1 MEVSRPP
8 VAPGSGPVA
17 LPRVPAPLAAPRPAL
32 PERVRRGWRRH
43 WLDVAL
49 VVPLA
54 AYILGFTLLPVL
66 QSIALGFTARFS
78 GAFPTLANYQDLVA
92 RPDFGLAV
100 LNTVGITLIGVALE
114 LVVGLA
120 IALMLA
126 RAFPLRGL
134 FRTLVLVPMGVP
146 TLVAGA
152 AMIYIVGV
160 NGYLNE
166 LLFRVGLIDAPIYWP
181 QSGSK
186 GMFVIALADMWKT
199 TPIVVLILLAGL
211 EAIPRDVY
219 EAASVDGASA
229 WRQFRDHTLPLLMPA
244 ITMAVIL
251 RAIDAFRIF
260 DIALVLAGRS
270 VPVMSTYV
278 YFEYFFGNLNTAA
291 AAATVLLVMIVF
303 FVAGYFWL
311 VERRREAV

>member
-1 MEVSRPP
+1 MEVSRQPT
-8 VAPGSGPVA
+8 APGAGPTM

-32 PERVRRGWRRH
+32 PERLRRGWRRH

-78 GAFPTLANYQDLVA
+78 GAFPTLANYADIFA

-100 LNTVGITLIGVALE
+100 LNTVGITVIGVVLE

-126 RAFPLRGL
+126 HTFPLRAA

-152 AMIYIVGV
+152 AMIYVVGV

-166 LLFRVGLIDAPIYWP
+166 LLF
-181 QSGSK
+181 
-186 GMFVIALADMWKT
+186 
-199 TPIVVLILLAGL
+199 
-211 EAIPRDVY
+211 
-219 EAASVDGASA
+219 
-229 WRQFRDHTLPLLMPA
+229 
-244 ITMAVIL
+244 
-251 RAIDAFRIF
+251 
-260 DIALVLAGRS
+260 
-270 VPVMSTYV
+270 
-278 YFEYFFGNLNTAA
+278 
-291 AAATVLLVMIVF
+291 
-303 FVAGYFWL
+303 
-311 VERRREAV
+311 

>member
-1 MEVSRPP
+1 MDLSRSPL
-8 VAPGSGPVA
+8 APGPGMAS
-17 LPRVPAPLAAPRPAL
+17 LPRVPAPLAPPRPAL
-32 PERVRRGWRRH
+32 PDRVRRGWRRH
-43 WLDVAL
+43 WLDVVL

-78 GAFPTLANYQDLVA
+78 GAFPTLVNYEDIFA
-92 RPDFGLAV
+92 RPDFGQAV
-100 LNTVGITLIGVALE
+100 LNTVGITLISVVLE
-114 LVVGLA
+114 LGIGLA
-120 IALMLA
+120 VALMLTHT
-126 RAFPLRGL
+126 FSLRGA

-181 QSGSK
+181 QSGPK
-186 GMFVIALADMWKT
+186 GMFVIALADLWKT

-211 EAIPRDVY
+211 ESIPRDVY

-291 AAATVLLVMIVF
+291 AAASVLLVMIVV

-311 VERRREAV
+311 VERRQEEA

>member
-1 MEVSRPP
+1 MSASRPP
-8 VAPGSGPVA
+8 AAAPAP
-17 LPRVPAPLAAPRPAL
+17 LPPLAAPYPPLGR
-32 PERVRRGWRRH
+32 RVARHWRRR
-43 WLDVAL
+43 WLDLAMVLPL
-49 VVPLA
+49 VV
-54 AYILGFTLLPVL
+54 YILAFTLVPVL
-66 QSIALGFTARFS
+66 QSILLGFTARVG
-78 GAFPTLANYQDLVA
+78 GAFPTLANYEALLS

-100 LNTVGITLIGVALE
+100 LNTVGITLIGVTLE
-114 LVVGLA
+114 LVFGLA

-126 RAFPLRGL
+126 RVFPLRGL
-134 FRTLVLVPMGVP
+134 FRSIVLTPLGVP

-166 LLFRVGLIDAPIYWP
+166 LLFRLGLIDAPIYWP
-181 QSGSK
+181 QSGPK
-186 GMFVIALADMWKT
+186 GMFVIALADLWKT
-199 TPIVVLILLAGL
+199 TPLVVLILLAGL

-219 EAASVDGASA
+219 EAASVDGASP
-229 WRQFRDHTLPLLMPA
+229 WRQFWDHTLPLLMPS

-270 VPVMSTYV
+270 VPVLSTYV

-291 AAATVLLVMIVF
+291 AAATLLLLLIVV
-303 FVAGYFWL
+303 FVAAYMLL
-311 VERRREAV
+311 VERRREAT

>member
-1 MEVSRPP
+1 MSASRPP
-8 VAPGSGPVA
+8 APSRA
-17 LPRVPAPLAAPRPAL
+17 LPSAPLPPLAAPYPPLGA
-32 PERVRRGWRRH
+32 RVARLWRRR
-43 WLDVAL
+43 WLDLAMVLPL
-49 VVPLA
+49 VVHILA
-54 AYILGFTLLPVL
+54 FTLVPVL
-66 QSIALGFTARFS
+66 QSILLGFTARVG
-78 GAFPTLANYQDLVA
+78 GAFPTLANYEALLS

-100 LNTVGITLIGVALE
+100 LNTVGIALIGVTLE
-114 LVVGLA
+114 LVFGLV

-126 RAFPLRGL
+126 RVFPLRGL
-134 FRTLVLVPMGVP
+134 FRSIVLTPMGVP

-166 LLFRVGLIDAPIYWP
+166 LLFRLGLIDAPIYWP
-181 QSGSK
+181 ESGLK
-186 GMFVIALADMWKT
+186 GMFVIALADLWKT
-199 TPIVVLILLAGL
+199 TPLVVLILLAGL

-219 EAASVDGASA
+219 EAASVDGASP
-229 WRQFRDHTLPLLMPA
+229 WRQFWDHTLPLLMPS

-291 AAATVLLVMIVF
+291 AAATLLLLLIVL
-303 FVAGYFWL
+303 FVAAYLFL
-311 VERRREAV
+311 VERRREAT

>member
-1 MEVSRPP
+1 VVM
-8 VAPGSGPVA
+8 VAP
-17 LPRVPAPLAAPRPAL
+17 
-32 PERVRRGWRRH
+32 
-43 WLDVAL
+43 L
-49 VVPLA
+49 VV
-54 AYILGFTLLPVL
+54 YILAFTLLPVL
-66 QSIALGFTARFS
+66 QSILLGFTPRV
-78 GAFPTLANYQDLVA
+78 GGTFPTLANYEALLS

-100 LNTVGITLIGVALE
+100 LNTVGITLISVVLE
-114 LVVGLA
+114 LLVGLA

-126 RAFPLRGL
+126 RTFRLRGL
-134 FRTLVLVPMGVP
+134 FRSVVLTPMGVP

-166 LLFRVGLIDAPIYWP
+166 LLWRVGLVDAPIYWP
-181 QSGSK
+181 ESGPK
-186 GMFVIALADMWKT
+186 GMFVIALADLWKT
-199 TPIVVLILLAGL
+199 TPLVVLILLAGL

-219 EAASVDGASA
+219 EAASVDGASP
-229 WRQFRDHTLPLLMPA
+229 WRQFWDHTLPLLMPS

-278 YFEYFFGNLNTAA
+278 YFEYFFGNLHAAA
-291 AAATVLLVMIVF
+291 AAATILLLMIVVF
-303 FVAGYFWL
+303 IAAYLLL
-311 VERRREAV
+311 VERRREAT

>member
-1 MEVSRPP
+1 MEEARP
-8 VAPGSGPVA
+8 AIGPGSGPAA
-17 LPRVPAPLAAPRPAL
+17 LPRAPLADPRPAL
-32 PERVRRGWRRH
+32 PARLQRGWRRH
-43 WLDVAL
+43 WLDLAL
-49 VVPLA
+49 VAPLV

-66 QSIALGFTARFS
+66 QSIALGFTARF
-78 GAFPTLANYQDLVA
+78 GGTFPTLANYEDLLA

-100 LNTVGITLIGVALE
+100 LNTVGITLIGVTLE
-114 LVVGLA
+114 LVVGLC
-120 IALMLA
+120 IALMLS

-134 FRTLVLVPMGVP
+134 FRTIVLTPMGVP

-166 LLFRVGLIDAPIYWP
+166 VLFRVGLIDAPIYWP
-181 QSGSK
+181 QSGLK

-199 TPIVVLILLAGL
+199 LPIVVLILLAGL

-219 EAASVDGASA
+219 EAASVDGASR

-278 YFEYFFGNLNTAA
+278 YFEYFFGNVNTAS
-291 AAATVLLVMIVF
+291 AAATVLLLLIVV

-311 VERRREAV
+311 VERRREAA

>member
-1 MEVSRPP
+1 LTVSASRAPVTAGAARAATAPARPEAYP
-8 VAPGSGPVA
+8 P
-17 LPRVPAPLAAPRPAL
+17 LPARLGRV
-32 PERVRRGWRRH
+32 WRRH
-43 WLDVAL
+43 WLEVVMALPL
-49 VVPLA
+49 VV
-54 AYILGFTLLPVL
+54 YILGFTLLPVL
-66 QSIALGFTARFS
+66 QSIVLGFTGRYDR
-78 GAFPTLANYQDLVA
+78 AFPTLENYTTLLA

-100 LNTVGITLIGVALE
+100 LNTAGITLIGVTLE

-120 IALMLA
+120 IALMLS
-126 RAFPLRGL
+126 RTFPLRGV
-134 FRTLVLVPMGVP
+134 FRSIVLTPMGVP

-166 LLFRVGLIDAPIYWP
+166 LLFRAGIIDAPIYWP
-181 QSGSK
+181 ESGPK
-186 GMFVIALADMWKT
+186 GMFVIALADLWKT
-199 TPIVVLILLAGL
+199 TPLVVLILLAGL

-219 EAASVDGASA
+219 EAAAVDGASP
-229 WRQFRDHTLPLLMPA
+229 WQQFWHHTLPLLKPA

-291 AAATVLLVMIVF
+291 AAATILLFMIAIFVL
-303 FVAGYFWL
+303 GYFWL
-311 VERRREAV
+311 VERRREAA

>member
-1 MEVSRPP
+1 MSP
-8 VAPGSGPVA
+8 SGPPGPSPA
-17 LPRVPAPLAAPRPAL
+17 LPSASLPPLAAPYLPAGGRL
-32 PERVRRGWRRH
+32 ARGWRRH
-43 WLDVAL
+43 WLDVAMVLPL
-49 VVPLA
+49 VLYVA
-54 AYILGFTLLPVL
+54 CFTLVPVL
-66 QSIALGFTARFS
+66 QSIVLGFTARV
-78 GAFPTLANYQDLVA
+78 GGTFPTLVNYEALLS
-92 RPDFGLAV
+92 RPDFGTAV
-100 LNTVGITLIGVALE
+100 LNTVGITLIGVVLE

-126 RAFPLRGL
+126 RVFPLRGL
-134 FRTLVLVPMGVP
+134 FRSVVLTPLGVP

-166 LLFRVGLIDAPIYWP
+166 VLFRFGISDAPIYWP
-181 QSGSK
+181 ESGIK
-186 GMFVIALADMWKT
+186 GMFAIALADLWKT
-199 TPIVVLILLAGL
+199 TPLVVLILLGGL

-219 EAASVDGASA
+219 EASAVDGASP
-229 WRQFRDHTLPLLMPA
+229 WRQFWDHTLPLLMPA

-270 VPVMSTYV
+270 VPVLSTYV
-278 YFEYFFGNLNTAA
+278 YFEYFFGNLHTAA
-291 AAATVLLVMIVF
+291 AAATLLLLLIVV
-303 FVAGYFWL
+303 FVAAYFLL

>member
-1 MEVSRPP
+1 MGVSHPAGQPTAPSAVARP
-8 VAPGSGPVA
+8 
-17 LPRVPAPLAAPRPAL
+17 PAPLVAPRDAL
-32 PERVRRGWRRH
+32 PARVRRGWRRH

-54 AYILGFTLLPVL
+54 GYIFGFTLLPVL
-66 QSIALGFTARFS
+66 QSIALGFAARFS
-78 GAFPTLANYQDLVA
+78 GAFPTFANYEDIFA

-114 LVVGLA
+114 LVVGLC

-126 RAFPLRGL
+126 RTFPLRGL
-134 FRTLVLVPMGVP
+134 FRTLVLTPMGVP

-166 LLFRVGLIDAPIYWP
+166 LLFRAGLIDAPIYWP
-181 QSGSK
+181 QSGPK

-229 WRQFRDHTLPLLMPA
+229 WRQFWDHTLPLLMPA

-291 AAATVLLVMIVF
+291 AAATVLLLMILV

-311 VERRREAV
+311 VERRREAT

>member
-1 MEVSRPP
+1 MGVSHPAGQPTAPSAVARP
-8 VAPGSGPVA
+8 
-17 LPRVPAPLAAPRPAL
+17 PAPLVAPRDAL
-32 PERVRRGWRRH
+32 PARVRRGWRRH
-43 WLDVAL
+43 WLDAAL

-54 AYILGFTLLPVL
+54 VYIFGLTLLPVL
-66 QSIALGFTARFS
+66 QSIALGFSARFG
-78 GAFPTLANYQDLVA
+78 GAFPTLVNYDDLFA

-114 LVVGLA
+114 LVVGLC

-126 RAFPLRGL
+126 RTFPLRGL
-134 FRTLVLVPMGVP
+134 FRTLVLTPMGVP

-152 AMIYIVGV
+152 AMIYVVGV

-166 LLFRVGLIDAPIYWP
+166 LLFRLHLIDAPIYWP
-181 QSGSK
+181 ESGLK
-186 GMFVIALADMWKT
+186 GMFVIALADLWKT
-199 TPIVVLILLAGL
+199 TPLVVLILLAGL

-219 EAASVDGASA
+219 EAASVDGASPG
-229 WRQFRDHTLPLLMPA
+229 RQFWDHTLPLLMPS

-278 YFEYFFGNLNTAA
+278 YFEYFFGNVNTAA
-291 AAATVLLVMIVF
+291 AAATALLLMIVV

-311 VERRREAV
+311 VERRREAA

>member
-1 MEVSRPP
+1 M
-8 VAPGSGPVA
+8 A
-17 LPRVPAPLAAPRPAL
+17 LPLA
-32 PERVRRGWRRH
+32 VY
-43 WLDVAL
+43 V
-49 VVPLA
+49 
-54 AYILGFTLLPVL
+54 LGFTLLPVL
-66 QSIALGFTARFS
+66 QSIVLGFTGRYD
-78 GAFPTLANYQDLVA
+78 GAFPTLSNYEALLS
-92 RPDFGLAV
+92 RPDFGFAV
-100 LNTVGITLIGVALE
+100 LNTLGIALIGVTLE
-114 LVVGLA
+114 LVIGLA

-126 RAFPLRGL
+126 RTFPLRGL
-134 FRTLVLVPMGVP
+134 FRSIVLTPMGVP

-166 LLFRVGLIDAPIYWP
+166 VLFRLGVIAAPIYWP
-181 QSGSK
+181 ESGPK
-186 GMFVIALADMWKT
+186 GMFVIALADLWKT
-199 TPIVVLILLAGL
+199 TPLVVLILLAGL

-219 EAASVDGASA
+219 EAAAVDGASP
-229 WRQFRDHTLPLLMPA
+229 WRQFWDHTLPLLKPA

-278 YFEYFFGNLNTAA
+278 YFEYFFGNLHTAA
-291 AAATVLLVMIVF
+291 AAATILLVMIAI

-311 VERRREAV
+311 VERRQEAT